1 MIDECA
7 EMSFHL
13 LQLGL
18 KHDFSCCAIQYVM
31 IPLLT
36 FDSVVCLVVLK
47 KY

>member
-7 EMSFHL
+7 KMSFHL

-18 KHDFSCCAIQYVM
+18 KHDISYCSIQYVM
-31 IPLLT
+31 IPFLT
-36 FDSVVCLVVLK
+36 FDSACLDVLK